1 MDGANFRILQSESM
15 IESFSQISP
24 TVKVQEMAT
33 VQDIQQYGYEYEQ
46 IVIRAPRVEA
56 FFV

>member
-1 MDGANFRILQSESM
+1 M

-33 VQDIQQYGYEYEQ
+33 VQDIQQYGYEYDLGFDEPINRTGSLELPQ
-46 IVIRAPRVEA
+46 YDSKKNYFE
-56 FFV
+56 